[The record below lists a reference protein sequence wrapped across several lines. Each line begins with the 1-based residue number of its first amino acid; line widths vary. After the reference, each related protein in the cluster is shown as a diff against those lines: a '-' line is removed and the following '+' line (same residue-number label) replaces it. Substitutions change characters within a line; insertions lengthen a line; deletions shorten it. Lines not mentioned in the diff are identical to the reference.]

1 MAYLFIVKTTTYNQF
16 VSKGNTLATSSS
28 QFGTFKAQYAVDE
41 NFTQNIIYC
50 SHTSNERNIKEAWL
64 RINLRKVYSI
74 KSVKF
79 WYRTDRTDGK
89 NTIRLPGYS
98 ILVSNESWPNSSCY
112 RDPMSPNLPSINENE
127 CLATT
132 QYIWFY
138 QSHNSSEDRVPM
150 LEICE
155 VQVYGCDVGFYGEN
169 CSKTCGLCKSGTC
182 DIVSGQCDELGC
194 ALPGLQAS
202 ACIECEAGLYGP
214 NCEASCSE
222 YCKKNMCDGTSGT
235 CLEGCMDG
243 YTGDHCNDTCP
254 HSKYG
259 GNCSETCG
267 NCFKNLT
274 CNHVNGTCIKGCQ
287 NGFRGQF
294 CRSTCTTGTFGKDC
308 MQNCSGN
315 CLDNLPCNRTNGM
328 CSQCLPGWMN
338 DFCTERVISR
348 ELLDEDGGPSLVVT
362 VGPVI
367 GLVVVIVS
375 SIVFIVILRRR
386 HNGSKRN
393 REVSLQEI
401 CELDDD
407 EDIELKES
415 ETENVY
421 YNQTQI
427 CHKDIKIL
435 DIFASI
441 QWLEKDSDKE
451 FHKEF
456 KSIPYGEQPD
466 KLCTAGK
473 LPENIPNNLSLRPF
487 KNYFTVPG
495 QITGLYQRKFH
506 KEYVQNTGLY
516 CVPRP

>member
-1 MAYLFIVKTTTYNQF
+1 
-16 VSKGNTLATSSS
+16 
-28 QFGTFKAQYAVDE
+28 
-41 NFTQNIIYC
+41 
-50 SHTSNERNIKEAWL
+50 
-64 RINLRKVYSI
+64 
-74 KSVKF
+74 
-79 WYRTDRTDGK
+79 
-89 NTIRLPGYS
+89 
-98 ILVSNESWPNSSCY
+98 
-112 RDPMSPNLPSINENE
+112 MSPNLPSINENK

-138 QSHNSSEDRVPM
+138 QSHNSSEDCAPM

-155 VQVYGCDVGFYGEN
+155 VQVYGCDVGYYGEN
-169 CSKTCGLCKSGTC
+169 CSKSCGVCKSGTC
-182 DIVSGQCDELGC
+182 DIVTGQCDELGC

-202 ACIECEAGLYGP
+202 ACIECEAGFYGP
-214 NCEASCSE
+214 NCTAPCSE
-222 YCKKNMCDGTSGT
+222 YCKNNMCDRTSGT
-235 CLEGCMDG
+235 CLEGCMNG
-243 YTGDHCNDTCP
+243 YTGDHCNETCP
-254 HSKYG
+254 YSKYG

-274 CNHVNGTCIKGCQ
+274 CNHIDGTCINGCQ
-287 NGFRGQF
+287 KGFRGQF

-338 DFCTERVISR
+338 DFCTERFISR

-367 GLVVVIVS
+367 GLVVVMVS

-407 EDIELKES
+407 EDIELKEN

-473 LPENIPNNLSLRPF
+473 LPENIPKNRFKTTFPYDHSRIILRYQDKSQDYINANFIKSTYKTPAYIASQGPKSNTIDDFWQMVWQEDVYVIAMVTSLLEGEKVKCAKYWPE
-487 KNYFTVPG
+487 
-495 QITGLYQRKFH
+495 ITGSQTKANKMCILLESEKTYSSFLIHQLRLRNEK
-506 KEYVQNTGLY
+506 V
-516 CVPRP
+516 